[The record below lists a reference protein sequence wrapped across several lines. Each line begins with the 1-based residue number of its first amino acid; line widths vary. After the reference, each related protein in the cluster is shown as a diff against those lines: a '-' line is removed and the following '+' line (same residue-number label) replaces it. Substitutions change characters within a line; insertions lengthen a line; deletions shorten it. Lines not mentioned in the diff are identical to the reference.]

1 MEMIG
6 EFRRV
11 IDFPMPGEPA
21 PDDYGLFLHQ
31 VQSLVP
37 EHMRMVR
44 GISGQSVVSLT
55 VINNDV
61 EVFDLTLRA
70 HNDSNNFYLRL
81 PYGHLVEEHMRA
93 ISKRDIDGNGKGTIM
108 LESVSGTVWD
118 LRPISGNVKF
128 EFDANLDQFDA
139 VCEFFLPI
147 IRGALNL

>member
-1 MEMIG
+1 ME
-6 EFRRV
+6 RRV
-11 IDFPMPGEPA
+11 VDFPMPGEPA